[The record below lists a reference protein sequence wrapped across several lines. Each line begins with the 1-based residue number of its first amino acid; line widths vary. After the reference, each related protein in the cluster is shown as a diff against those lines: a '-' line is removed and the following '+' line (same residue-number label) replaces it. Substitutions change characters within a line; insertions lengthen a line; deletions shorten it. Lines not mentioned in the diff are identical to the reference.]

1 MTTLLSSP
9 KSAGARLRAAALALL
24 GFALLLPA
32 LPARALTPQQALAI
46 ASGDTDS
53 RIAALQQA
61 SEHPDAQ
68 LAGFI
73 GKLLNDA
80 VQIDGTTVQVQRG
93 DAWVDFATGK
103 PVTPS
108 ENAQGVVNNNYMRR
122 ALVSARAA
130 LDLFAPTAAQRL
142 EAVERLQDDPASAGR
157 GLVEQALK
165 TESDPAIRQR
175 LQLLHAAILLASAR
189 PDERLAAAK
198 ELAASNYPAVR
209 TLLLSRLAKSGGQ
222 FVEPSQAV
230 RAQIAA
236 SLSTIDSRLAWG
248 ERVGT
253 LFSSISLGSVLL
265 LAALGLAVCYGLMG
279 VINMAQGEFIMV
291 GAYATYVMQ
300 GLFQKY
306 LPGLENYA
314 LIAAVPFSFV
324 VAGGLGVVVE
334 RTVIRRLYGRPLETL
349 LATWGVSLV
358 LIQAVRSLF
367 GPQNVQVD
375 NPPWM
380 SGGLHLLAN
389 LTLPYNRIVIIGF
402 TAVVLLGMWLLVS
415 RTRFGL
421 FVRAVT
427 QNRPMAA
434 CVGVRIAR
442 VDMLAFG
449 LGTGIAGLAG
459 CALSQIANVS
469 PEMGTGYIV
478 DCFMVVVLGGVGQL
492 TGTVAAAMGLGVANT
507 LLEGVAGAVLAKIAV
522 LVAIILFIQKRP
534 QGMFAL
540 KGRSV
545 ES

>member
-1 MTTLLSSP
+1 MTISFPSP
-9 KSAGARLRAAALALL
+9 KAATARLRAAAAGLL
-24 GFALLLPA
+24 GAAMLLLA
-32 LPARALTPQQALAI
+32 LPAHALTAQEALAI

-53 RIAALQQA
+53 RIAALQKA
-61 SEHPDAQ
+61 TAHPDPQ

-73 GKLLNDA
+73 GKLLDDA
-80 VQIDGTTVQVQRG
+80 VQIDGTMVQVQRG
-93 DAWVDFATGK
+93 DDWIDLATGRV
-103 PVTPS
+103 VTPS
-108 ENAQGVVNNNYMRR
+108 DNAQGVVNNNYMRKEL
-122 ALVSARAA
+122 ASARAA
-130 LDLFAPTAAQRL
+130 LDLFAPDAVQRL
-142 EAVERLQDDPASAGR
+142 KAVQRLQSDPTGVDRA
-157 GLVEQALK
+157 LVEQALK
-165 TESDPAIRQR
+165 TETDPEVLRR
-175 LQLLHAAILLASAR
+175 LQLLHAAILLTSR
-189 PDERLAAAK
+189 NPGERLAAAK

-209 TLLLSRLAKSGGQ
+209 TLLLSRLDKAGGQ
-222 FVEPSQAV
+222 YVEPSPLV
-230 RAQIAA
+230 RTQIAA
-236 SLSTIDSRLAWG
+236 SLSAIDSRLAWG
-248 ERVGT
+248 ERLGT
-253 LFSSISLGSVLL
+253 LFAGISLGSILL
-265 LAALGLAVCYGLMG
+265 LAALGLAVTYGLMG
-279 VINMAQGEFIMV
+279 VINMAQGEFIMI

-306 LPGLENYA
+306 LPGLENEA
-314 LIAAVPFSFV
+314 LVAAVPFSFV
-324 VAGGLGVVVE
+324 VAGGIGVVIE

-349 LATWGVSLV
+349 LATWGISLV

-389 LTLPYNRIVIIGF
+389 LTLPYNRMVIIAF
-402 TAVVLLGMWLLVS
+402 TAVVLAGMWLLIS

-427 QNRPMAA
+427 QNRPMAS
-434 CVGVRIAR
+434 CVGVRTAQ

-469 PEMGTGYIV
+469 PEMGTQYIV

-492 TGTVAAAMGLGVANT
+492 TGTVAAATGLGVANT

-545 ES
+545 DA